1 MTLLDDDWTY
11 HGNPSTEPRDEVRE
25 LVGDIDKHE
34 KLISDSTIALAIETQ
49 TSTQMAAAV
58 VARKIAAR
66 FAKEATSK
74 SGKDY
79 SRTMARHTAFLQLA
93 EQLRAQDG
101 SAIPSAAQ
109 IRRSTTQAIYAR
121 GDVRLGHLRIGMFY
135 TSEHDP
141 RNEPTEQTLLDNVE
155 NVEDI

>member
-1 MTLLDDDWTY
+1 MSLLDEDWGYT
-11 HGNPSTEPRDEVRE
+11 GNPSEVPRDEVRE
-25 LVGDIDKHE
+25 LIGDTEEHE
-34 KLISDSTIALAIETQ
+34 KLTSDSTIALAIETQ
-49 TSTQMAAAV
+49 ANTQLAAAV

-109 IRRSTTQAIYAR
+109 IRCSTTQAIYGR
-121 GDVRLGHLRIGMFY
+121 GDVRLGHFRTGMFHV
-135 TSEHDP
+135 SEFDP
-141 RNEPTEQTLLDNVE
+141 RTEPTEQALLDDVRNE
-155 NVEDI
+155 EA